1 MITTRGGVF
10 GVDALKNGIGVIAN
24 AIKIATG
31 QTDVTSVF
39 GLVSDG
45 TQAFKSWRLMW
56 DEVRELDWD
65 DALELGKYA
74 ATNLLPFV
82 GSVLGIKAVGLN
94 VGALRVLQE
103 YQATRSVK
111 GFSDADLVKL
121 GNVVYGQ
128 VFPNFYGVQGE
139 VA

>member
-10 GVDALKNGIGVIAN
+10 GVEALKSGIGVIAN

-31 QTDVTSVF
+31 QIDQTSVF
-39 GLVSDG
+39 GIIAEGYQAVS
-45 TQAFKSWRLMW
+45 KWRLMW

-74 ATNLLPFV
+74 ATSLLPFV
-82 GSVLGIKAVGLN
+82 GSIFGIKDIGINTEPFRA
-94 VGALRVLQE
+94 LQE
-103 YQATRSVK
+103 FQATRDIN
-111 GFSDADLVKL
+111 GFSDEDLVKL
-121 GNVVYGQ
+121 GNIVYGQ
-128 VFPNFYGVQGE
+128 VFPNFYGVRGE

>member
-10 GVDALKNGIGVIAN
+10 GVDALKSGIGFISG
-24 AIKIATG
+24 AIKIALG
-31 QTDVTSVF
+31 QAEATSVF
-39 GLVSDG
+39 GLVTEG
-45 TQAFKSWRLMW
+45 FEAFKKWRLMW

-74 ATNLLPFV
+74 ATHLLPFV
-82 GSVLGIKAVGLN
+82 GSVFGIKSLGLD
-94 VGALRVLQE
+94 AESLRVLQE
-103 YQATRSVK
+103 FQLSRSVE

-121 GNVVYGQ
+121 GNVVYAQ